1 MRHEGQIRVKLKSNP
16 IQLYEHQLEALDVLK
31 KIDQHPS
38 FKSILVIPTGGGKT
52 LTACWW
58 LLNGALNKRK
68 KVLWLAHRQLLLE
81 QAVKAFELNAYAD
94 VMTERLEFSYRVIS
108 GVHQSATMIKP
119 TDDLLIVS
127 KDSLVKNIKQL
138 NRWLKQEKELY
149 VVVDEA
155 HHASAPTYEK
165 ILNYLKQKVPNLKL
179 LGLTATPF
187 RSDARHLS
195 DIFPDDIAYK
205 VDLTDLIKRGILS
218 LPHFEE
224 CQTDLVLNLTKE
236 EQQRLEF
243 EDWIPT
249 DIAIKMAK
257 HKLRNALI
265 VKQYNYQKYGQTIVF
280 AINRIHAVVLKTL
293 FEKAGVKCGLIIS
306 RETDDVL
313 EMKQFGLENKA
324 TIKAYQLG
332 EIHVLINV
340 NILTEGVD
348 LPQTQS
354 VFLTRPT
361 TSAALMT
368 QMIGRAL
375 RGSKAGGTDDAYIV
389 SFIDDWQ
396 DKITWINAETL
407 INSEKEISGNQES
420 NESEKLYERMSFAKL
435 EEFIHFLDAS
445 VDTHQLEAIP
455 FMKRVPLGMYAF
467 TLVDRG
473 IERSHQIL
481 IYDSTKRRYE
491 HLIAQLPKFFEYH
504 QIQGGITSSKL
515 LQKLTDICARRC
527 FLGTMIPS
535 YDERDIKALLKYFS
549 VHQEAPPFILFDQMN
564 RERVDLEKVAT
575 YIVHRNLTRSQQKEY
590 IDQLWSDPEALFS
603 VYFHKKAFFIRQLNI
618 ELRKLV
624 EGEPNGIITV
634 HDIAS
639 FYQ

>member
-31 KIDQHPS
+31 KMDQHPS

-324 TIKAYQLG
+324 TIKAYQIG
-332 EIHVLINV
+332 AIHVLINV

-407 INSEKEISGNQES
+407 INSEKEISENQES
-420 NESEKLYERMSFAKL
+420 NESEKLYECISFAKL

-504 QIQGGITSSKL
+504 QIQGEITSTRL
-515 LQKLTDICARRC
+515 LRKLTDICARRC

-535 YDERDIKALLKYFS
+535 YDERDIKALLQYFS

-624 EGEPNGIITV
+624 EGEPNGI
-634 HDIAS
+634 
-639 FYQ
+639 

>member
-31 KIDQHPS
+31 KMDQHPS

-52 LTACWW
+52 LTTCWW

-81 QAVKAFELNAYAD
+81 QAIKAFELNAYAD

-324 TIKAYQLG
+324 TIKAYQIG
-332 EIHVLINV
+332 AIHVLINV

-407 INSEKEISGNQES
+407 INSEKEISENQES
-420 NESEKLYERMSFAKL
+420 NESEKLYERISFAKL

-624 EGEPNGIITV
+624 EGEPNGI
-634 HDIAS
+634 
-639 FYQ
+639 

>member
-1 MRHEGQIRVKLKSNP
+1 
-16 IQLYEHQLEALDVLK
+16 
-31 KIDQHPS
+31 
-38 FKSILVIPTGGGKT
+38 
-52 LTACWW
+52 
-58 LLNGALNKRK
+58 
-68 KVLWLAHRQLLLE
+68 
-81 QAVKAFELNAYAD
+81 
-94 VMTERLEFSYRVIS
+94 MTERLEFSYRVIS

-407 INSEKEISGNQES
+407 INSEKEISENQES

-455 FMKRVPLGMYAF
+455 FMKLVPLGMYAF

-535 YDERDIKALLKYFS
+535 YDERDIKALLQYFS

-564 RERVDLEKVAT
+564 RERMDLEKVAT

-624 EGEPNGIITV
+624 EGEPNGI
-634 HDIAS
+634 
-639 FYQ
+639 

>member
-31 KIDQHPS
+31 KMDQHPS

-81 QAVKAFELNAYAD
+81 QAIKAFELNAYAD

-324 TIKAYQLG
+324 TIKAYQIG
-332 EIHVLINV
+332 AIHVLINV

-407 INSEKEISGNQES
+407 INSEKEISENQES
-420 NESEKLYERMSFAKL
+420 NESEKLYERISFAKL

-624 EGEPNGIITV
+624 EGEPNGI
-634 HDIAS
+634 
-639 FYQ
+639 

>member
-1 MRHEGQIRVKLKSNP
+1 MRHEGQIRVKLKLNP

-31 KIDQHPS
+31 KMDQHPS

-81 QAVKAFELNAYAD
+81 QAIKAFELNAYAD

-165 ILNYLKQKVPNLKL
+165 ILNYLKEKVPNLKL

-224 CQTDLVLNLTKE
+224 CQIDLVLNLTKE

-324 TIKAYQLG
+324 TIKAYQIG

-407 INSEKEISGNQES
+407 INSEKEISENQES

-624 EGEPNGIITV
+624 EGEPNGI
-634 HDIAS
+634 
-639 FYQ
+639 

>member
-407 INSEKEISGNQES
+407 INSEKEISENQES

-624 EGEPNGIITV
+624 EGEPNGINYC
-634 HDIAS
+634 A
-639 FYQ
+639 

>member
-31 KIDQHPS
+31 KMDQHPS

-187 RSDARHLS
+187 RSDARHIS

-324 TIKAYQLG
+324 TIKAYQIG

-407 INSEKEISGNQES
+407 INTQKEISENQES
-420 NESEKLYERMSFAKL
+420 NESEKLYERISFAKL
-435 EEFIHFLDAS
+435 EEFIHFLDSS

-624 EGEPNGIITV
+624 EGEPNGI
-634 HDIAS
+634 
-639 FYQ
+639 

>member
-31 KIDQHPS
+31 KMDQHPS

-81 QAVKAFELNAYAD
+81 QAIKAFELNAYAD

-293 FEKAGVKCGLIIS
+293 FEKSGVKCGLIIS

-624 EGEPNGIITV
+624 EGEPNGI
-634 HDIAS
+634 
-639 FYQ
+639 

>member
-31 KIDQHPS
+31 KMDQHPS

-127 KDSLVKNIKQL
+127 KDILVKNIKQL

-324 TIKAYQLG
+324 TIKAYQIG

-407 INSEKEISGNQES
+407 INTQKEISENQES
-420 NESEKLYERMSFAKL
+420 NESEKLYERISFAKL

-624 EGEPNGIITV
+624 EGEPNGINYC
-634 HDIAS
+634 A
-639 FYQ
+639 

>member
-31 KIDQHPS
+31 KMDQHPS

-407 INSEKEISGNQES
+407 INSEKEISENQES

-624 EGEPNGIITV
+624 EGEPNGINYC
-634 HDIAS
+634 A
-639 FYQ
+639 

>member
-31 KIDQHPS
+31 KMDQHPS

-313 EMKQFGLENKA
+313 EMKQFSLENKA
-324 TIKAYQLG
+324 TIKAYQIG

-407 INSEKEISGNQES
+407 INSEKEISENQES
-420 NESEKLYERMSFAKL
+420 NESEKLYECISFAKL

-535 YDERDIKALLKYFS
+535 YDERDIKALLQYFS

-624 EGEPNGIITV
+624 EGEPNGI
-634 HDIAS
+634 
-639 FYQ
+639 

>member
-31 KIDQHPS
+31 KMDQHPS

-52 LTACWW
+52 LTTCRW

-324 TIKAYQLG
+324 TIKAYQIG
-332 EIHVLINV
+332 AIHVLINV

-407 INSEKEISGNQES
+407 INSEKEISENQES
-420 NESEKLYERMSFAKL
+420 NESEKLYERISFAKL

-624 EGEPNGIITV
+624 EGEPNGI
-634 HDIAS
+634 
-639 FYQ
+639 

>member
-31 KIDQHPS
+31 KMDQHPS

-58 LLNGALNKRK
+58 LLNGVLNKRK

-94 VMTERLEFSYRVIS
+94 VMTERLEFSYRMIS

-195 DIFPDDIAYK
+195 DIFPDDIVYK

-324 TIKAYQLG
+324 TIKAYQIG

-407 INSEKEISGNQES
+407 INSEKEISENQES
-420 NESEKLYERMSFAKL
+420 NESEKLYECISFAKL
-435 EEFIHFLDAS
+435 EEYIHLLDAS
-445 VDTHQLEAIP
+445 VDTNQLEAIP

-624 EGEPNGIITV
+624 EGEPNGINYC
-634 HDIAS
+634 A
-639 FYQ
+639 

>member
-31 KIDQHPS
+31 KMDQHPS

-81 QAVKAFELNAYAD
+81 QAIKAFELNAYAD

-624 EGEPNGIITV
+624 EGEPNGI
-634 HDIAS
+634 
-639 FYQ
+639 

>member
-31 KIDQHPS
+31 KMDQHPS

-52 LTACWW
+52 LTTCRW

-407 INSEKEISGNQES
+407 INSEKEISENQES

-624 EGEPNGIITV
+624 EGEPNGI
-634 HDIAS
+634 
-639 FYQ
+639 

>member
-31 KIDQHPS
+31 KMDQHPS

-324 TIKAYQLG
+324 TIKAYQIG

-340 NILTEGVD
+340 NILTEGMD

-407 INSEKEISGNQES
+407 INSEKEISEKQES
-420 NESEKLYERMSFAKL
+420 TEIEKIYKRISFAKL
-435 EEFIHFLDAS
+435 EEYIHLLDAS

-624 EGEPNGIITV
+624 EGEPNGI
-634 HDIAS
+634 
-639 FYQ
+639 

>member
-1 MRHEGQIRVKLKSNP
+1 MRHEGQIRVKLKLNP

-31 KIDQHPS
+31 KMDQHPS

-81 QAVKAFELNAYAD
+81 QAIKAFELNAYAD

-165 ILNYLKQKVPNLKL
+165 ILNYLKEKVPNLKL

-324 TIKAYQLG
+324 TIKAYQIG

-407 INSEKEISGNQES
+407 INSEKEISENQES

-624 EGEPNGIITV
+624 EGEPNGI
-634 HDIAS
+634 
-639 FYQ
+639 

>member
-31 KIDQHPS
+31 KMDQHPS

-624 EGEPNGIITV
+624 EGEPNGI
-634 HDIAS
+634 
-639 FYQ
+639 

>member
-31 KIDQHPS
+31 KMDQHPS

-52 LTACWW
+52 LTACRW

-324 TIKAYQLG
+324 TIKAYQIG
-332 EIHVLINV
+332 AIHVLINV

-407 INSEKEISGNQES
+407 INSEKEISENQES
-420 NESEKLYERMSFAKL
+420 NESEKLYERISFAKL

-624 EGEPNGIITV
+624 EGEPNGI
-634 HDIAS
+634 
-639 FYQ
+639 

>member
-31 KIDQHPS
+31 KMDQHPS

-324 TIKAYQLG
+324 TIKAYQIG
-332 EIHVLINV
+332 AIHVLINV

-407 INSEKEISGNQES
+407 INSEKEISENQES
-420 NESEKLYERMSFAKL
+420 NESEKLYERISFAKL

-624 EGEPNGIITV
+624 EGEPNGI
-634 HDIAS
+634 
-639 FYQ
+639 

>member
-31 KIDQHPS
+31 KMDQHPS

-81 QAVKAFELNAYAD
+81 QAIKAFELNAYAD

-165 ILNYLKQKVPNLKL
+165 ILNYLKKKVPNLKL

-324 TIKAYQLG
+324 TIKAYQIG
-332 EIHVLINV
+332 AIHVLINV

-407 INSEKEISGNQES
+407 INSEKEISENQES
-420 NESEKLYERMSFAKL
+420 NESEKLYECISFAKL

-504 QIQGGITSSKL
+504 QIQGEITSTRL
-515 LQKLTDICARRC
+515 LRKLTDICARRC

-535 YDERDIKALLKYFS
+535 YDERDIKALLQYFS
-549 VHQEAPPFILFDQMN
+549 VHQEAPPFILFEQMD
-564 RERVDLEKVAT
+564 RERVDLEKVAAH
-575 YIVHRNLTRSQQKEY
+575 IVHRNLTRSQQKEY

-603 VYFHKKAFFIRQLNI
+603 VYFHKKAFFMRQLNI

-624 EGEPNGIITV
+624 EGEPNGI
-634 HDIAS
+634 
-639 FYQ
+639 

>member
-31 KIDQHPS
+31 KMDQHPS

-187 RSDARHLS
+187 RSDARHIS

-324 TIKAYQLG
+324 TIKAYQIG

-407 INSEKEISGNQES
+407 INSEKEISENQES

-435 EEFIHFLDAS
+435 EEFIHFLDSS

-624 EGEPNGIITV
+624 EGEPNGI
-634 HDIAS
+634 
-639 FYQ
+639 

>member
-1 MRHEGQIRVKLKSNP
+1 MRHERQIRVKLKSNP

-31 KIDQHPS
+31 KMDQHPS

-81 QAVKAFELNAYAD
+81 QAIKAFELNAYAD

-313 EMKQFGLENKA
+313 EMKQFSLENKA
-324 TIKAYQLG
+324 TIKAYQIG

-407 INSEKEISGNQES
+407 INSEKEISENQES
-420 NESEKLYERMSFAKL
+420 NESEKLYECISFAKL

-535 YDERDIKALLKYFS
+535 YDERDIKALLQYFS

-624 EGEPNGIITV
+624 EGEPNGI
-634 HDIAS
+634 
-639 FYQ
+639 